1 MKVCGYIS
9 TSDNKLI
16 VEERLKS
23 TISVMKH
30 EPEAVEQAVCFD
42 KGGIA
47 IINTSPTDTSS
58 LAWDEDHFRCLAL
71 CGHVVD
77 TRIDNTSSSAEMVNS
92 PVVNSASLLISDF
105 AARGED
111 LLGELN
117 GVFAIAYYDSASQ
130 TLTLANDRFGFMPLY
145 YYYNHGLVVFAS
157 EVKAILQLVPQRELD
172 WESCA
177 DFFYVGHML
186 GQKTLFKNIHALE
199 AGQVL
204 TYTNGNLETRRYY
217 DFTHTPIIDRKD
229 VSVEKL
235 ARLFTE
241 AVRRRVR
248 TELPNT
254 VLLSGGFDSRFI
266 LGTLDSVGVSPKVV
280 SLEHANV
287 KQGLDGKLALL
298 LANAL
303 RLEYDYR
310 RSHKHYFTS
319 QDWLQVFYIL
329 DGMTPN
335 LELFI
340 SEVYPELTRSLGVV
354 WDGLALDIALGGSH
368 QIEGGTQENIKE
380 FISKRTANRF
390 LLRLI
395 LSPSKFHEMD
405 NTFIQRLQDEVAQ
418 IPPSEN
424 QFEYF
429 LLKHRTRRRIAV
441 NPYQLFASKVSSMTP
456 AADTNFMQYILSIP
470 SSLKLDHKLYVNMLR
485 ETFPLLTKV
494 PLLSGVALYDLNRT
508 DSPKNRPGK
517 KGLLKKTLKQI
528 KNMLPPGIRE
538 IVMNYVYK
546 YRGLTYDPQ
555 SVKLIVH
562 VLSIKNFDRP
572 FYNKVLLRRL
582 FESYRNG
589 NLVYHRLF
597 EIVFYIELWH
607 LLFID
612 KDSPILFNPNE
623 LYGTPTEMSTG

>member
-1 MKVCGYIS
+1 MKICGYMS
-9 TSDNKLI
+9 NVDNKAI
-16 VEERLKS
+16 VEESLKS
-23 TISVMKH
+23 MICVMKH
-30 EPEAVEQAVCFD
+30 EPEAVEQTICFD
-42 KGGIA
+42 NGGLA
-47 IINTSPTDTSS
+47 IINNSLADTSS
-58 LAWDEDHFRCLAL
+58 LTWDEDHLRCLSL

-77 TRIDNTSSSAEMVNS
+77 SSVDNSSSSADKVNTA
-92 PVVNSASLLISDF
+92 VGNSASRLIGDFITQGVELL
-105 AARGED
+105 AR
-111 LLGELN
+111 LN
-117 GVFAIAYYDSASQ
+117 GVFAIAYYDSTSQ

-145 YYYNHGLVVFAS
+145 YYYEQGLFVFAS
-157 EVKAILQLVPQRELD
+157 EVKAILQIVQQRELD
-172 WESCA
+172 WEACA

-186 GQKTLFKNIHALE
+186 GQKTLFKNIQALD

-217 DFTHTPIIDRKD
+217 DFTNTAILDPKD
-229 VSVEKL
+229 VSVQEL
-235 ARLFTE
+235 TRLFTE

-248 TELPNT
+248 TEQSNT

-287 KQGLDGKLALL
+287 KQGIDGKLAIL

-354 WDGLALDIALGGSH
+354 WDGLALDVALGGSH

-380 FISKRTANRF
+380 FVSKRTANRF

-395 LSPSKFHEMD
+395 LTPSKFHEMD
-405 NTFIQRLQDEVAQ
+405 NMFIQRLQDEVAK

-424 QFEYF
+424 QFLYF

-441 NPYQLFASKVSSMTP
+441 NPYQLFASKVASMTP
-456 AADTNFMQYILSIP
+456 AADINFMQYILSIP
-470 SSLKLDHKLYVNMLR
+470 SSLKLDHKLYINMLR

-494 PLLSGVALYDLNRT
+494 PLISGVSLYDLNSN
-508 DSPKNRPGK
+508 DSPKNRPAK
-517 KGLLKKTLKQI
+517 KGFLKKLLKQI
-528 KNMLPPGIRE
+528 KNRLPPGVRE
-538 IVMNYVYK
+538 VVMNNVYK
-546 YRGLTYDPQ
+546 YRGQTYDPQ

-582 FESYRNG
+582 FNSYRNG

-597 EIVFYIELWH
+597 EIVFYIDLWY

-612 KDSPILFNPNE
+612 KDSPISFNPKE
-623 LYGTPTEMSTG
+623 LYATSIEMSAG